1 MGPRILSQ
9 EGCRYDMITLQ
20 SAGVRW
26 QKGTP
31 VPASVA
37 SPADRE
43 KTMAYQIFRRHNQR
57 EEAGQLHLKF
67 DSLISHDI
75 TYVGIIQTAKASGL
89 KEFPVPYV
97 MTNCHNSLCAVGG
110 TINEDDH
117 VFGLSAAIK
126 YGGNFVPANQ
136 AVIHQYAREMMS
148 GCGRMI
154 LGSDSHTRYGAIGTM
169 GVGEGGPE
177 IVKQLLKNTYDIASP
192 QVVLVYLTG
201 SPAQGVGPHDV
212 AIALCGAVYKNG
224 FVKNKVLEFAGPGIA
239 GLPMDYRIGI
249 DVMTTETACLSS
261 IWETDGAVEEY
272 LAIHGRP
279 EAYEALH
286 PQEGAYYDSRITID
300 LSRGEPMAA
309 LPFPPAEAYPIRE
322 LMANPGDIFREVE
335 KRAAEQFG
343 GKVNLS
349 LTDKLVDGKVVVDQ
363 GIIAGCAGGMY
374 DNIAEAAA
382 ILDGHD
388 VGSGYFSLSI
398 YPPSVPVNLELIQN
412 GVQQSLL
419 QAGALFKPCFCG
431 PCFGAGD
438 VPANNG
444 LSIRHTT
451 RNFPNREGSKP
462 GDGQLSGVVLM
473 DARSIAA
480 TARNHG
486 VLTPATEV
494 DYVPPKQGKR
504 TFDTQVYDRR
514 VYFGFGHPQPEAA
527 LKYGPNIAEW
537 PPIRALADNLL
548 MQVASV
554 LRDPVTTTDELI
566 PSGETSS
573 YRSNP
578 LGLAEFTL
586 SRRDPEYVGRSK
598 RVDAVEK
605 RRVAGESLI
614 EADPELAVVF
624 ASLNGAGV
632 DADASRVEY
641 GSMIYAKKPGDGS
654 AREQAAS
661 CQRVIGGLA
670 NIVEEYATK
679 RYRSNVMNWGMVP
692 FQLKGVPPFEVGD
705 YVSVPGIREAIG
717 GDLPSIPAWVVHAGE
732 AREISLYV
740 ADMTDE
746 ERAIVRAGCLI
757 NYNRTRREKE

>member
-1 MGPRILSQ
+1 
-9 EGCRYDMITLQ
+9 MITLQ
-20 SAGVRW
+20 SGGVLW
-26 QKGTP
+26 QNGAP
-31 VPASVA
+31 VPAA
-37 SPADRE
+37 APAPADRR
-43 KTMAYQIFRRHNQR
+43 KTMAYQIFSRHSQR

-89 KEFPVPYV
+89 KQFPVPYV

-117 VFGLSAAIK
+117 VFGLSAAMK

-136 AVIHQYAREMMS
+136 AVIHQYAREMMA
-148 GCGRMI
+148 GCGKMI

-177 IVKQLLKNTYDIASP
+177 IVKQLLSNTYDIAAP

-201 SPAQGVGPHDV
+201 EPAQGVGPHDV
-212 AIALCGAVYKNG
+212 AIALCGATYKNG
-224 FVKNKVLEFAGPGIA
+224 FVKNKVLEFCGPGIKN
-239 GLPMDYRIGI
+239 LPMDYRIGI

-279 EAYEALH
+279 GEYEELH
-286 PQEGAYYDSRITID
+286 PQEGAYYDSMITID
-300 LSRGEPMAA
+300 LSKVEPMAA
-309 LPFPPAEAYPIRE
+309 LPFHPSEAYPIRE
-322 LMANPGDIFREVE
+322 LIANAGDILREVE
-335 KRAAEQFG
+335 KRSAEQFG
-343 GKVNLS
+343 GKAALS
-349 LTDKLVDGKVVVDQ
+349 LTDKLVNGKLIVDQ
-363 GIIAGCAGGMY
+363 GVIAGCAGGMY

-382 ILDGHD
+382 ILEGHD
-388 VGSGYFSLSI
+388 VGSGYFSLSV
-398 YPPSVPVNLELIQN
+398 YPPSVPVNLELIHN

-419 QAGALFKPCFCG
+419 EAGALFKPCFCG

-462 GDGQLSGVVLM
+462 GDGQLAGVVLM

-494 DYVPPKQGKR
+494 SYVQPAQGKR
-504 TFDTQVYDRR
+504 TFDRKVYDRR
-514 VYFGFGHPQPEAA
+514 VYFGFGKAQPDYD
-527 LKYGPNIAEW
+527 LKFGPNIAEW
-537 PPIRALADNLL
+537 PAIPALAEDML

-578 LGLAEFTL
+578 MKLASFAL
-586 SRRDPEYVGRSK
+586 SRRDPDYVPRAQATHALETARQQGET
-598 RVDAVEK
+598 DPAVGK
-605 RRVAGESLI
+605 VL
-614 EADPELAVVF
+614 EALGLEPSAADKLQIGSVIF
-624 ASLNGAGV
+624 AN
-632 DADASRVEY
+632 
-641 GSMIYAKKPGDGS
+641 KPGDGS

-661 CQRVIGGLA
+661 CQRVLGGCA
-670 NIVEEYATK
+670 NICYEFATK
-679 RYRSNVMNWGMVP
+679 RYRSNCVNWGMLP
-692 FQLKGVPPFEVGD
+692 FTLAEGEELPCQPGD
-705 YVSVPGIREAIG
+705 FIYVPGVRATVESGESVFPATIVHEG
-717 GDLPSIPAWVVHAGE
+717 GWTRPIT
-732 AREISLYV
+732 LYLNNTT
-740 ADMTDE
+740 AE
-746 ERAIVRAGCLI
+746 ERELLLTGCLM
-757 NYNRTRREKE
+757 NHYAAQNK